1 MPAWKA
7 WSRRR
12 KDSPSVFCSPKVM
25 VPKQS
30 LETVRLGARLK
41 RGTPHIAFNS
51 YKISYLTEF
60 TVNG

>member
-1 MPAWKA
+1 
-7 WSRRR
+7 
-12 KDSPSVFCSPKVM
+12 M